1 MAGTMTERRA
11 RSDSVAAAGKA
22 MLDAAS
28 ALPAVPGYV
37 KVRPGDVP
45 FLEWILRARAR
56 DEWTSPDL
64 VVAMQLARC
73 QADIEK
79 EHAML
84 ESEGSVIDNVK
95 GIPIVNPRHAVL
107 EQLSRREL
115 ALLRAL
121 QMAGSTRG
129 DKRDVEQ
136 ARNLQRQ
143 AEKTR
148 ELLADEYLLAT

>member
-1 MAGTMTERRA
+1 MAGIMTERRA

-22 MLDAAS
+22 MLDAGS
-28 ALPAVPGYV
+28 ALPVVPGHV
-37 KVRPGDVP
+37 KVRPGDAP
-45 FLEWILRARAR
+45 FLDGILRARAR

-84 ESEGSVIDNVK
+84 ENEGSVIDNFK
-95 GIPIVNPRHAVL
+95 GTPIVNPRHAVL

-121 QMAGSTRG
+121 QMAGSPRG

-136 ARNLQRQ
+136 SR
-143 AEKTR
+143 KT
-148 ELLADEYLLAT
+148 

>member
-45 FLEWILRARAR
+45 FLEGILRARAR

-95 GIPIVNPRHAVL
+95 GTPIVNPRHAVL

>member
-1 MAGTMTERRA
+1 
-11 RSDSVAAAGKA
+11 

-45 FLEWILRARAR
+45 FLEGILRARAR

-79 EHAML
+79 EHTML

-95 GIPIVNPRHAVL
+95 GTPIVNPRHAVL

-121 QMAGSTRG
+121 QMAGSARG

-148 ELLADEYLLAT
+148 ELLADEFLLAT

>member
-1 MAGTMTERRA
+1 
-11 RSDSVAAAGKA
+11 

-45 FLEWILRARAR
+45 FLEGILRARAR

-95 GIPIVNPRHAVL
+95 GTPIVNPRHAVL

>member
-1 MAGTMTERRA
+1 
-11 RSDSVAAAGKA
+11 

-45 FLEWILRARAR
+45 FLEGILRARAR

-84 ESEGSVIDNVK
+84 ESEGSVIDNFK
-95 GIPIVNPRHAVL
+95 GTPIVNPRHAVL

>member
-45 FLEWILRARAR
+45 FLEGILRARAR

-79 EHAML
+79 EHTML

-95 GIPIVNPRHAVL
+95 GTPIVNPRHAVL

-148 ELLADEYLLAT
+148 ELLADEYLLAS

>member
-1 MAGTMTERRA
+1 
-11 RSDSVAAAGKA
+11 

-45 FLEWILRARAR
+45 FLEGILRARAR

-84 ESEGSVIDNVK
+84 ESEGSVIDNFK
-95 GIPIVNPRHAVL
+95 GTPIVNPRHAVL

-121 QMAGSTRG
+121 QMAGSARG

-148 ELLADEYLLAT
+148 ELLADDYLLAS

>member
-1 MAGTMTERRA
+1 
-11 RSDSVAAAGKA
+11 
-22 MLDAAS
+22 MLDAGS
-28 ALPAVPGYV
+28 ALPVVPGHV
-37 KVRPGDVP
+37 KVRPGDAP
-45 FLEWILRARAR
+45 FLDGILRARAR

-79 EHAML
+79 EQAML
-84 ESEGSVIDNVK
+84 ENEGSVIDNFK
-95 GIPIVNPRHAVL
+95 GTPIVNPRHAVL

-121 QMAGSTRG
+121 QMAGSPRG

-136 ARNLQRQ
+136 SRNLQRQ

-148 ELLADEYLLAT
+148 EFLADEDLLAS

>member
-1 MAGTMTERRA
+1 
-11 RSDSVAAAGKA
+11 
-22 MLDAAS
+22 
-28 ALPAVPGYV
+28 
-37 KVRPGDVP
+37 
-45 FLEWILRARAR
+45 
-56 DEWTSPDL
+56 
-64 VVAMQLARC
+64 MQLARC

-84 ESEGSVIDNVK
+84 ENEGSVIDNFK
-95 GIPIVNPRHAVL
+95 GTPIVNPRHAVL

-121 QMAGSTRG
+121 QMAGSPRG

-136 ARNLQRQ
+136 SRNLQRQ

-148 ELLADEYLLAT
+148 EFLADEDLLAS

>member
-1 MAGTMTERRA
+1 MAGIMTERRA

-22 MLDAAS
+22 MLDAGS
-28 ALPAVPGYV
+28 ALPVVPGHV
-37 KVRPGDVP
+37 KVRSGDVP
-45 FLEWILRARAR
+45 FLDGILRARAR

-84 ESEGSVIDNVK
+84 ENEGSVIDNFK
-95 GIPIVNPRHAVL
+95 GTPIVNPRHAVL

-121 QMAGSTRG
+121 QMAGSPRG

-136 ARNLQRQ
+136 ARSLQRQ

-148 ELLADEYLLAT
+148 EFLADEDLLAS